1 MIGIIVA
8 LLVFLLVAYRFLRRV
23 GQEARRQRT
32 LTWPRATAVLEP
44 GTAALEPAATNKYG
58 EVLFYRAQLQEPYAF
73 YARGEKF
80 TGQRLAP
87 ELERLNPEETK
98 LLLRALQKHERYQV
112 CYDPHDPENNYL
124 SVGRHLLSNHSL
136 LLYAFFGL
144 IFPLLVG
151 YFGYWAAQASLQ
163 AELMVTGAFLAGA
176 IIFLA
181 AYYASK
187 SVLNVGTYLIPT
199 PTPPVENEAPPHDE
213 LLESLQ
219 ERVAA
224 PATPQKL
231 SRS

>member
-1 MIGIIVA
+1 MIGIVVA

-32 LTWPRATAVLEP
+32 LTWPRVTAVLEP
-44 GTAALEPAATNKYG
+44 NTAALEPAATNKYG
-58 EVLFYRAQLQEPYAF
+58 EMLFYRAQLQEPYTF

-98 LLLRALQKHERYQV
+98 LLLRALQKHERYQI

-124 SVGRHLLSNHSL
+124 TVGRHLLSNRSL

-144 IFPLLVG
+144 VYPLLVG
-151 YFGYWAAQASLQ
+151 YFGYWAGQASLR
-163 AELMVTGAFLAGA
+163 AELAVIGAFLGGA

-187 SVLNVGTYLIPT
+187 SVLNVGAYLLPT
-199 PTPPVENEAPPHDE
+199 PAPSVGNEAPPHDE

-219 ERVAA
+219 ERVTA

>member
-1 MIGIIVA
+1 MIGIVVA

-23 GQEARRQRT
+23 GQESRRQRT
-32 LTWPRATAVLEP
+32 LTWPRVTAVLEP
-44 GTAALEPAATNKYG
+44 NAAALEPAATNKYG
-58 EVLFYRAQLQEPYAF
+58 EVLFYRAQLQEPYTF

-98 LLLRALQKHERYQV
+98 LLLRALQKHERYQI

-124 SVGRHLLSNHSL
+124 TVGRHLLSNRSL

-144 IFPLLVG
+144 IFPSILAFLN
-151 YFGYWAAQASLQ
+151 LQ
-163 AELMVTGAFLAGA
+163 GLPYSFKADLGITGVFLAGA

-187 SVLNVGTYLIPT
+187 SVLNVGAYLLPT
-199 PTPPVENEAPPHDE
+199 PAPPVENEASPHDA

-219 ERVAA
+219 ERVTS